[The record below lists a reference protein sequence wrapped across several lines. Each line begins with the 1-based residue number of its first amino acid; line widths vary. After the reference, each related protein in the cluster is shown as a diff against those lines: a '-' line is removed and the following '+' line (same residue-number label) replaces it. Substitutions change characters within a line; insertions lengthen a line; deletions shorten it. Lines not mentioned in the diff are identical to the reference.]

1 VSKGRGTRFA
11 LRGVRIHLSNGDVSG
26 ALSVLSGQS
35 PTLLTMTSYRV
46 SPELIL
52 DIAEHC
58 DRATLAQSLQQL
70 QDTWEAHMQ

>member
-1 VSKGRGTRFA
+1 VK
-11 LRGVRIHLSNGDVSG
+11 G

-35 PTLLTMTSYRV
+35 PTLLTMTSYQV

-70 QDTWEAHMQ
+70 QDKWEAHMQ